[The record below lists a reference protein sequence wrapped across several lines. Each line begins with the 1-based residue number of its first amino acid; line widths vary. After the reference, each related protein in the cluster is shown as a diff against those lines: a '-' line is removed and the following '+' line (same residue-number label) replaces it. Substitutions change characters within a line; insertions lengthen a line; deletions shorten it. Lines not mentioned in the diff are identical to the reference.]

1 MILVGVENEM
11 AKQRTRKRRPTP
23 ATPPAA
29 LTGIAT
35 TSGKSRT
42 LVMNPRPGQSPDAAK
57 AELMVTGLA
66 MNAVAAMTFSGQ
78 MGELDVSECLTALRA
93 VTQRING
100 GDLSDAESLLAAQS
114 IVLNTVFLELSRRA
128 ALNIGEHLDVSDRYL
143 RLALKAQSQCRA
155 TIETLAL
162 MKNPP
167 AVFARQANIANGPQ
181 QVNNGP
187 VLASRAGISESEPNK
202 LLEAY
207 GEGLAGGTAGT
218 TSSGNQTVAALGS
231 VNRAAKRRG

>member
-1 MILVGVENEM
+1 M
-11 AKQRTRKRRPTP
+11 AKQQSRKRRQTS
-23 ATPPAA
+23 ATPPA
-29 LTGIAT
+29 GPREIAT
-35 TSGKSRT
+35 KSKSRT
-42 LVMNPRPGQSPDAAK
+42 LVSSAAPGQSPDAAK

-66 MNAVAAMTFSGQ
+66 MNAVAAMTFSSQ
-78 MGELDVSECLTALRA
+78 MGELDVTECLTALRA

-128 ALNIGEHLDVSDRYL
+128 ALNIGEHLDASDRYM

-187 VLASRAGISESEPNK
+187 V
-202 LLEAY
+202 
-207 GEGLAGGTAGT
+207 
-218 TSSGNQTVAALGS
+218 
-231 VNRAAKRRG
+231 